1 MLRSDFVKNTLI
13 NIAGNLPGGLVQ
25 LYSAVSAAAS
35 DSGIKILVVGAMA
48 RDLVLVHGYGA
59 KLERGTRDV
68 DFGIQV
74 AHWDDFTRLS
84 SSLALQGVV
93 PDATQ
98 AHKFNFTDLAG
109 LTWEIDIVPFGSIAD
124 TNSTIRWPPDQA
136 FVMSVLGF
144 SEALDHAMTVRIS
157 DTPVLDI
164 SVASPAGV
172 SLLKLVAWLDREV
185 EQRPKDALDIGYLIQ
200 TYTKIP
206 VIFDAV
212 YEQGFMEA
220 QGWDEDKASAMKL
233 GSDAG
238 AMASKTTR
246 EFLEKRLFTQ
256 PLIKERF
263 AREMQ
268 SSSRPS
274 LDRCYE
280 LLEIYA
286 EAFRVAQ

>member
-1 MLRSDFVKNTLI
+1 MQRSDFVNNTLI
-13 NIAGNLPGGLVQ
+13 NIAGKLPGGLVQ

-35 DSGIKILVVGAMA
+35 ESGIQILVVGAMA

-59 KLERGTRDV
+59 RLERGTRDV

-84 SSLALQGVV
+84 SSLEAQGVV

-98 AHKFNFTDLAG
+98 AHNFNFTDLAG
-109 LTWEIDIVPFGSIAD
+109 LTWEIDIVPFGAIAD
-124 TNSTIRWPPDQA
+124 SNNTIRWPPDQA

-144 SEALDHAMTVRIS
+144 CEALDHAMTVRIS
-157 DTPVLDI
+157 DTPALDI
-164 SVASPAGV
+164 AVASPAGI
-172 SLLKLVAWLDREV
+172 SLLKLVAWLDREI
-185 EQRPKDALDIGYLIQ
+185 EQRRKDALDLGYLIH

-233 GSDAG
+233 GSEAG
-238 AMASKTTR
+238 AMASPATR
-246 EFLEKRLFTQ
+246 EFLENRLFTQ
-256 PLIKERF
+256 PSVKERF
-263 AREMQ
+263 ARDMQ
-268 SSSRPS
+268 SSSCPS
-274 LDRCYE
+274 LDRCYD

-286 EAFRVAQ
+286 GAFLNAK